1 MDYVF
6 EVTEAVARPTLAIR
20 THTPMAAIGQVMGQA
35 FGEVYQYIME
45 TGAKVADAAYAAYY
59 TMDPNDI
66 EVDIGFVMAEATPG
80 RGNVHADE
88 IPAGKQVCCM
98 YKGPYELMEPVYK
111 AMSEW
116 MNANNYI
123 PTGVAYEL
131 YFNDPSQVPPSELLT
146 KIIFPLQ
153 A

>member
-1 MDYVF
+1 
-6 EVTEAVARPTLAIR
+6 
-20 THTPMAAIGQVMGQA
+20 
-35 FGEVYQYIME
+35 
-45 TGAKVADAAYAAYY
+45 
-59 TMDPNDI
+59 
-66 EVDIGFVMAEATPG
+66 
-80 RGNVHADE
+80 
-88 IPAGKQVCCM
+88 M

-146 KIIFPLQ
+146 KIIFPVK
-153 A
+153 